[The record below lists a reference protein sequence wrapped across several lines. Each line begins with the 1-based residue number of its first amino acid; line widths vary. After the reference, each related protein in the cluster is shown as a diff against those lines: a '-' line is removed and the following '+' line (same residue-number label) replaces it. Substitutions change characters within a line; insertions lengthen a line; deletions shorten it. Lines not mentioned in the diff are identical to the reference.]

1 MRKVIFREDINPY
14 TGQKGF
20 MAIFP
25 EMWANQGRVQ
35 IISFH
40 YNESW
45 KKWEYEGSDEGDIT
59 IVTDSNKHK
68 IIRKRDER
76 IPELVE
82 AIESIIEDKVEVCEK
97 IMQSSES
104 ERYSWREDL

>member
-1 MRKVIFREDINPY
+1 MPVTHIYE
-14 TGQKGF
+14 
-20 MAIFP
+20 

-68 IIRKRDER
+68 IIHKRDER